1 MQDTK
6 ENTSANDY
14 IMVDLVEGQK
24 NEKKFYK
31 GIIIFLICVIFVQGL
46 YHNYKWS
53 EFDTVVLD
61 SGDGGNANYIGNDG
75 DIINGESSSTQE
87 KTEHQQ
93 SETKAD

>member
-1 MQDTK
+1 MDTK

-31 GIIIFLICVIFVQGL
+31 GIIIFLICVIFAQGL

-87 KTEHQQ
+87 KAKQQQ